1 MERAEGFELIRDLL
15 SVGAKKPIVLKNL
28 EEAGVPRATRYLWWN
43 KYHELYSAHDAVEFC
58 EWVMEQAK
66 ENNNPE
72 LGLKAAVA
80 KVKCLK

>member
-15 SVGAKKPIVLKNL
+15 SIGVKKPQILKQI
-28 EEAGVPRATRYLWWN
+28 EEEGVGRSTRYNWWN

-66 ENNNPE
+66 ENNDPE